1 MTTDTDRMTDAPA
14 DAATQPDVA
23 AQAEAVASASAG
35 AGPSGDEVSRDP
47 EPLAPPVP
55 DTVVTAASELAAA
68 GVTSHAPDAVI
79 PPAAA
84 ATDKH
89 LILIDG
95 SGYIFRA
102 FHALPPMV
110 RPDGTHV
117 NAVFGFCQ
125 ILAKF
130 LEGHTASH
138 IAVVFDTARA
148 TFRNDIYVNYKA
160 HRPEPPAELVPQ
172 FSLIRDATD
181 AFCVA
186 RLEQPGYEAD
196 DLIAAY
202 AKAME
207 AEGGRTTIVSSD
219 KDLMQLIRPSV
230 CMLDPIKLKTIRE
243 PEVFEKFGVTPDKVV
258 EVQALAGDATDNV
271 PGVPGIGIK
280 TAAQLINEYGD
291 LETLLARAGEI
302 KQPKRREA
310 LIENAEQARISRRLV
325 LLDDACP
332 LPAPIETLATRAPE
346 PARLRGFFEAQG
358 FRTLVSRLGL
368 GGARASIPALVSAPA
383 MQPAE
388 LGDVPFGPY
397 VTITDEASL
406 AGFLAGVDG
415 VLAIDCETDSID
427 AFKARV
433 IGIALATAPGR
444 AAYVPLLHG
453 GGGDMLT
460 APPPTQLTQEAALA
474 LLRPVLADPG
484 IIKVLHNAKYDI
496 EVLGQ
501 PGNGAVTIAP
511 LDDTMLISY
520 SMEAGK
526 HGHSCDF
533 LAAQHLNHFPIT
545 YDAVTGT
552 GRGRV
557 TFDQVPLDRA
567 TAYAAEDADVTL
579 RLWLKLRPKLR
590 RAEALSLYEQVERRM
605 IHVLAAMETAGIKVD
620 GAELARIGQDFAERM
635 VVLEAS
641 AHSVAGRAFNL
652 GSPKQLGEILF
663 DEMGLK
669 GGKKGK
675 SGAYSTD
682 AKVLEELAAQGAELP
697 RVVMQHRQLAKLK
710 STYIDGLTA
719 QLAADGRVHTDFSM
733 AVTSTGRLSSNEPNL
748 QNIPIRTKEGARI
761 RQAFV
766 AEPGHVLMSAD
777 YSQIELRLLAHLA
790 DVPTL
795 RDAFEKGEDIHW
807 RTAAEIFR
815 LDPAVVNRDA
825 RNRAKAINFG
835 IIYGISAFGLGAQLA
850 IPAGEARA
858 IIDAYFAQY
867 PGIRAEMERLK
878 DEARTHGY
886 VLSPFGR
893 KLWIANIASRD
904 PILRAGAERQAINAP
919 FQGGAA
925 EVIKRAMVRVPGAL
939 RGADLSARMLLQ
951 VHDELVL
958 EVPEAEVDATATL
971 LRDTMQNVAAL
982 RVPLLVEVGHGRSW
996 GDAH

>member
-1 MTTDTDRMTDAPA
+1 MTTGTEQVAPSGVPDLSPPA
-14 DAATQPDVA
+14 DN
-23 AQAEAVASASAG
+23 
-35 AGPSGDEVSRDP
+35 
-47 EPLAPPVP
+47 
-55 DTVVTAASELAAA
+55 
-68 GVTSHAPDAVI
+68 
-79 PPAAA
+79 
-84 ATDKH
+84 H

-110 RPDGTHV
+110 RSDGTHV

-125 ILAKF
+125 MLAKF

-138 IAVVFDTARA
+138 IAVVFDSARA
-148 TFRNDIYVNYKA
+148 TFRNEIYVEYKA
-160 HRPEPPAELVPQ
+160 HRPDPPDELIPQ
-172 FSLIRDATD
+172 FTLIRDATD
-181 AFCVA
+181 AFCVS

-207 AEGGRTTIVSSD
+207 AQGGRTTIVSSD
-219 KDLMQLIRPSV
+219 KDLMQLIRASV
-230 CMLDPIKLKTIRE
+230 QMLDPIKQKPIRE

-291 LETLLARAGEI
+291 LEALLARAGEI

-310 LIENAEQARISRRLV
+310 LIAHAEKARISRRLV
-325 LLDDACP
+325 VLDDACP
-332 LPAPIETLATRAPE
+332 LPAPIETLLTRAPE

-358 FRTLVSRLGL
+358 FRSLVSRLGL
-368 GGARASIPALVSAPA
+368 GGAKAAIPALVSAPA
-383 MQPAE
+383 MQASE
-388 LGDVPFGPY
+388 VGDIPFGPY
-397 VTITDEASL
+397 LTITDEAAL
-406 AGFLAGVDG
+406 EAFLAGVDG

-427 AFKARV
+427 AFKARL
-433 IGIALATAPGR
+433 IGIALATAPGQ
-444 AAYVPLLHG
+444 AAYIPLLHG
-453 GGGDMLT
+453 GGGASSRALTPDMLS
-460 APPPTQLTQEAALA
+460 APPPVQLAQEAALA
-474 LLRPVLADPG
+474 MLRPVLADPG
-484 IIKVLHNAKYDI
+484 VVKVLHNAKYDI
-496 EVLGQ
+496 EVLAQ
-501 PGNGAVTIAP
+501 PANGAVSLAP
-511 LDDTMLISY
+511 VDDTMLISY

-533 LAAQHLNHFPIT
+533 LAKQHLNHIPIT
-545 YDAVTGT
+545 YDSVTGT

-557 TFDQVPLDRA
+557 TFDQVPLDSA
-567 TAYAAEDADVTL
+567 TAYAAEDADVAL
-579 RLWLKLRPKLR
+579 RLWLKLRPLLR
-590 RAEALSLYEQVERRM
+590 KTESLALYEQVERRM

-620 GAELARIGQDFAERM
+620 GAELARIGRDFGERIA
-635 VVLEAS
+635 VLEED
-641 AHSVAGRAFNL
+641 AHRIANRPFNL

-669 GGKKGK
+669 GGRKGK
-675 SGAYSTD
+675 TGAYSTD
-682 AKVLEELAAQGAELP
+682 AKVLEELVAQGAELP
-697 RVVMQHRQLAKLK
+697 RVVMEHRQLAKLK
-710 STYIDGLTA
+710 STYVEGLTA
-719 QLAADGRVHTDFSM
+719 QLAADGRIHTDFSM

-761 RQAFV
+761 RKAFV

-790 DVPTL
+790 DVPSL

-807 RTAAEIFR
+807 RTAAEIFK
-815 LDPAVVNRDA
+815 LDPAVVNREA

-904 PILRAGAERQAINAP
+904 PVIRAGAERQAINAP

-939 RGADLSARMLLQ
+939 RGAGLAARMLLQ

-958 EVPEAEVDATATL
+958 EVPEAEVAATGAV
-971 LRDTMQNVAAL
+971 LRDTMQGVAQL

-996 GDAH
+996 AEAH